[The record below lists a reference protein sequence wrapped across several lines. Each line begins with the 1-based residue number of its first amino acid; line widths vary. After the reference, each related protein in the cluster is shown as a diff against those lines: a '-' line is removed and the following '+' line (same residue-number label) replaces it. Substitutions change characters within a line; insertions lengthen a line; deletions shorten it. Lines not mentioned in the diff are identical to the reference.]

1 MASPGNLE
9 DLTLAGGVGAALIRE
24 KKVRTWNMD
33 GHAETQTVLVQ
44 RRASLPDLGI
54 VKQTSVAR
62 SGFHRLVYQK
72 ARRSLTDQ
80 HNGHYGSFKEM
91 AQDMVHS
98 VKICLKATD
107 IGRDLRKKISGECDE
122 ASCQGDSVDESTNG
136 DADSCEGDSAVEG
149 DTAVETSGE
158 VLMEGED
165 VDESWRDL
173 MTDLSP
179 LTPFAKAFGKSN
191 SGLELVKEQGKT
203 LTA

>member
-9 DLTLAGGVGAALIRE
+9 DLALAGGVGAALLRE
-24 KKVRTWNMD
+24 KKIRTWNMD
-33 GHAETQTVLVQ
+33 GHSETQTVLVQ

-54 VKQTSVAR
+54 AKQTPRVTPVAR

-72 ARRSLTDQ
+72 ARKSLTEQ
-80 HNGHYGSFKEM
+80 HDGHYGSFKEM

-107 IGRDLRKKISGECDE
+107 IGRDLRRQISGESDT

-136 DADSCEGDSAVEG
+136 DADSCERDSAVEG
-149 DTAVETSGE
+149 DSAIETSGE
-158 VLMEGED
+158 VVMEGED
-165 VDESWRDL
+165 VNESWKDL

-179 LTPFAKAFGKSN
+179 LTPFVTPFA
-191 SGLELVKEQGKT
+191 
-203 LTA
+203 